1 MKFPHYAVL
10 PTFLYW
16 KNVGNTDKPNIFFL
30 EPDTDILDPGT
41 FALVDDEEDTYLG
54 FEFNDYPS
62 EILYGSYNPQHP
74 TSAGDFHDFVVSRL
88 FLRTDAKKCAIL
100 GSTLL
105 FIFNSC
111 LFGTL

>member
-1 MKFPHYAVL
+1 ML
-10 PTFLYW
+10 PTFHNRPKCWQHCQNKL
-16 KNVGNTDKPNIFFL
+16 FFL

-74 TSAGDFHDFVVSRL
+74 TSEGDFHDFVVSRL

-105 FIFNSC
+105 FIFNSS